1 MLINILLGFVF
12 PWIFGIWLYLRSPKI
27 VLTIGPF
34 ASVLSYIVNVWGIYN
49 HYWILTPVLEVKTA
63 SVLPM
68 NLGIFPVIA
77 CFTYFLIFRTR
88 TQPVLWILF
97 FSVAQTLLESIAYSF
112 GKVQYFNGWNI
123 GGTFLSYL
131 IPAIITY
138 IYFVLL
144 ISKGVL
150 EKNDPDLT

>member
-12 PWIFGIWLYLRSPKI
+12 PWIFGIWLYLQSPKI

-77 CFTYFLIFRTR
+77 CFTYYLILRTR
-88 TQPVLWILF
+88 IHPYFWILF
-97 FSVAQTLLESIAYSF
+97 FSVAQTILESIAYYF

-138 IYFVLL
+138 MYFVLL
-144 ISKGVL
+144 KAKGVL
-150 EKNDPDLT
+150 EKHDPDFK